1 MSDSSSI
8 SSETIYDEF
17 NSPINHNTPATK
29 KHVYELLSNVD
40 LSIKKINQLTSRE
53 RNGGLYRLSL
63 YLGKDIP
70 KDTKDKIIKLIVESD
85 CCTIPNVDVTNAV
98 LKDTVQTSTSNT
110 QKPAPIANPIDDQK
124 NHIPLGDSIFSPI
137 QSKIRATL
145 DSMDSPKT
153 PTFSSIQNKNKSP
166 LTQITIA
173 NFAKS
178 VENNNPQISIGSI
191 PIVANKESQQKPT
204 KKTTTTTAI
213 PNLPPTRSRS
223 STFPAPK
230 TNPPQSHINT
240 SQSIK
245 LQIPKP
251 RKSNEGNHRLLQKT
265 PNGIPE

>member
-1 MSDSSSI
+1 MVIGEDMSSSRI
-8 SSETIYDEF
+8 SYRNVIVTVRSSSRILHREK
-17 NSPINHNTPATK
+17 SQ
-29 KHVYELLSNVD
+29 KH
-40 LSIKKINQLTSRE
+40 
-53 RNGGLYRLSL
+53 
-63 YLGKDIP
+63 P
-70 KDTKDKIIKLIVESD
+70 KEPTTNNKPK
-85 CCTIPNVDVTNAV
+85 DVTNAV
-98 LKDTVQTSTSNT
+98 IKDTVQTSTSNT

-178 VENNNPQISIGSI
+178 VENNNPQISIGST
-191 PIVANKESQQKPT
+191 PIEANKESQQKPT

-230 TNPPQSHINT
+230 T
-240 SQSIK
+240 K
-245 LQIPKP
+245 
-251 RKSNEGNHRLLQKT
+251 
-265 PNGIPE
+265 

>member
-1 MSDSSSI
+1 MYPDNYDPITKMVIGEDMSSSRI
-8 SSETIYDEF
+8 SYRNVIVTVRSSSRILHREK
-17 NSPINHNTPATK
+17 SQ
-29 KHVYELLSNVD
+29 KH
-40 LSIKKINQLTSRE
+40 
-53 RNGGLYRLSL
+53 
-63 YLGKDIP
+63 P
-70 KDTKDKIIKLIVESD
+70 KEPTTNNKPK
-85 CCTIPNVDVTNAV
+85 DVTNAV

-230 TNPPQSHINT
+230 T
-240 SQSIK
+240 K
-245 LQIPKP
+245 
-251 RKSNEGNHRLLQKT
+251 
-265 PNGIPE
+265 